1 MIAIFTDEE
10 EVVKAYIRSER
21 GQVRRRVLQ
30 ESLEKAARDVERA
43 DEIKS
48 GLYADYRE
56 GLWDEQEYL
65 LMNREYSNK
74 VEALKQK
81 MQETAEYLNRFDRTP
96 LYSRT
101 QLIAV
106 FDKVNVL
113 ELRLRVRLIGNENR

>member
-1 MIAIFTDEE
+1 M
-10 EVVKAYIRSER
+10 
-21 GQVRRRVLQ
+21 
-30 ESLEKAARDVERA
+30 A